1 MNILFI
7 YLYYRRMYTECCI
20 KKCKIDNYQFLVKEK
35 SFWERSSTY
44 FLGSFLLRRRAIVSH
59 QHIGLVLCL
68 DSVAQPLTPH
78 LLVIPQLS
86 LTSFTENPFLHSGI
100 FLPPQALVLS
110 SDKVLLHGEI
120 FPVDY
125 MAGIYRKG
133 NDFILSDC
141 RNGGGYMRDNNYNT

>member
-35 SFWERSSTY
+35 GFWERSSTY

-68 DSVAQPLTPH
+68 DSVAHPLPPH
-78 LLVIPQLS
+78 LLLH
-86 LTSFTENPFLHSGI
+86 TSSSFHS
-100 FLPPQALVLS
+100 F
-110 SDKVLLHGEI
+110 LLH
-120 FPVDY
+120 PSL
-125 MAGIYRKG
+125 K
-133 NDFILSDC
+133 ILFFTVEFFFHPRLWCCLQIKSSC
-141 RNGGGYMRDNNYNT
+141 MGKFFQLTTWQVFTAKVMPSY